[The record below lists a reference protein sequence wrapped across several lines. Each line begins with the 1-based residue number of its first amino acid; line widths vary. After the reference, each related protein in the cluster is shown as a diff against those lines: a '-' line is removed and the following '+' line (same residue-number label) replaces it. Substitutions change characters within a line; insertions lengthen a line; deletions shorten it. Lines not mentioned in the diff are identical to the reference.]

1 LQAAQK
7 GLTREAA
14 TLAEQAYLMATFDQG
29 NLAQPGDVSFSAA
42 CQEKIMAYLD
52 NGTDRRA
59 CPACNY
65 GPFTRNNYFTG
76 KLLVERDFTDE
87 TRFHMEKLRH
97 HEQLLHGWGVVCGLK
112 VKAHPNEACRDRFVC
127 VEPGSALDC
136 CGHDIIVGAE
146 ECIDITRFPEIKAL
160 KSNNG
165 EDRHTLQICARF
177 RECPTE
183 DIPVLYDDC
192 GCDDTRCAPNRI
204 LESYEIGVVIDP
216 PGQPEPFHTPK
227 FSWENSIGV
236 AHAAAAALHDTSHR
250 LYVLT
255 ADDPATLYQISTD
268 NHATITSRTLPAK
281 VVAQALSNDG
291 DRLYVI
297 VEPTAPA
304 NLRQLHVLD
313 TTQAGLPDFN
323 ADPLEV
329 PNSSGSDVSLAV
341 AADGR
346 LLALVSSS
354 GEVLRWPADLDTN
367 ATPAAPEVVKNL
379 GADLSVLILSSD
391 GNLAFALGPGN
402 QIQSLDLAGATVNS
416 IAVLP
421 AGAKPSS
428 MALVSSTAADMI
440 VVTDQTNLFLHLI
453 ALSPSAALI
462 GSVKLDH
469 PPVGLVAAPG
479 GHWAYVLEQDTD
491 SFLQTVSLDAI
502 VQHLDAPAGA
512 AFKIGEDSR
521 QIVMT
526 GSGKALYVPYVDD
539 IAQPAAGGVA
549 IVEVSEASCAEIL
562 WRHLD
567 GCPHCDLPDC
577 VVLATIE
584 NYHFGD
590 RIQEQTDPPADPA
603 ADAADKVVRIDN
615 RKGRRLLPSTQT
627 LSELVQ
633 CLLEHGVGG
642 AGTQGPPGAP
652 GAKGEKG
659 DKGDKGDTVVG
670 PAGPRGDPGP
680 GLEERLTRIEA
691 LSWTHNTEHAA
702 ATGNPNSFV
711 VEVEMLTGAK
721 IPGLVIGFTDEV
733 QVSKT
738 IDAEHVLQVLV
749 NHSTL
754 DETTRGFVCRCAIRG
769 RVIPVKLKVDPQG
782 KILLNAA
789 GRIDAA
795 AESPPGNA
803 RGVAFLLDMQLAPI
817 ARNILAGIIND
828 LWIIVRGDFVLDRN
842 GNAIDAEFVRAEL
855 PSGDRPKNSLA
866 GIQGGLFESWF
877 TIKPQG

>member
-1 LQAAQK
+1 
-7 GLTREAA
+7 
-14 TLAEQAYLMATFDQG
+14 MAH
-29 NLAQPGDVSFSAA
+29 
-42 CQEKIMAYLD
+42 LD
-52 NGTDRRA
+52 NGSDRLA

-112 VKAHPNEACRDRFVC
+112 VKAHPNKACRDRFVC

-136 CGHDIIVGAE
+136 CGHDIIVAEE

-160 KSNNG
+160 KSNN
-165 EDRHTLQICARF
+165 DQDAHTLQICARF

-204 LESYEIGVVIDP
+204 LESYEIGIMIDP
-216 PGQPEPFHTPK
+216 SDQPESFHTPK

-236 AHAAAAALHDTSHR
+236 AHAAAAVLHDASHR

-255 ADDPATLYQISTD
+255 ADDPATVYQISTD
-268 NHATITSRTLPAK
+268 NHASITSRTLPAK
-281 VVAQALSNDG
+281 VVSQAVSNHG
-291 DRLYVI
+291 ERLYV
-297 VEPTAPA
+297 VTEPTGPA
-304 NLRQLHVLD
+304 ILRRLHVLD

-323 ADPLEV
+323 ADSLEV
-329 PNSSGSDVSLAV
+329 PNSSASDVTLAV
-341 AADGR
+341 APDGR
-346 LLALVSSS
+346 LLALVSST

-379 GADLSVLILSSD
+379 GAGLSGLTVSGD
-391 GNLAFALGPGN
+391 GKLAFALGPGN
-402 QIQSLDLAGATVNS
+402 QIQSLDLTTAAVNS
-416 IAVLP
+416 INLLP

-428 MALVSSTAADMI
+428 MALVSSTAPDMLA
-440 VVTDQTNLFLHLI
+440 VTDQTNPFLYLI
-453 ALSPSAALI
+453 ALTPAALVGRI
-462 GSVKLDH
+462 ELKH
-469 PPVGLVAAPG
+469 PPVGLVVAPG
-479 GHWAYVLEQDTD
+479 GHWAYVLEKDTD
-491 SFLQTVSLDAI
+491 SFLQAISLDGI

-512 AFKIGEDSR
+512 PFKIGDDSR

-526 GSGKALYVPYVDD
+526 ESGKALYVPYVADMT
-539 IAQPAAGGVA
+539 QPAAGGVA
-549 IVEVSEASCAEIL
+549 IVEISEASCPEIL

-567 GCPHCDLPDC
+567 GCPHCDVPDC

-584 NYHFGD
+584 NYHIGD
-590 RIQEQTDPPADPA
+590 KLCSETDLPDPEDDLTNNIARIN
-603 ADAADKVVRIDN
+603 N
-615 RKGRRLLPSTQT
+615 RLGRRLLPSTQV
-627 LSELVQ
+627 LAELVE
-633 CLLEHGVGG
+633 CLLERGTGG

-670 PAGPRGDPGP
+670 PAGPKGDPGP

-691 LSWTHNTEHAA
+691 LSWIHNTEHVA
-702 ATGNPNSFV
+702 ATSNPNSFV

-738 IDAEHVLQVLV
+738 IDTEHVLQVLV
-749 NHSTL
+749 NHSTA
-754 DETTRGFVCRCAIRG
+754 DESRRGFICRCAIRG
-769 RVIPVKLKVDPQG
+769 RAIPVKLKIDPQG
-782 KILLNAA
+782 KIVVNAA

-817 ARNILAGIIND
+817 ARDILAGIIND
-828 LWIIVRGDFVLDRN
+828 LWIILRGDFVLDRN

-855 PSGDRPKNSLA
+855 PSGDRPKNSLV